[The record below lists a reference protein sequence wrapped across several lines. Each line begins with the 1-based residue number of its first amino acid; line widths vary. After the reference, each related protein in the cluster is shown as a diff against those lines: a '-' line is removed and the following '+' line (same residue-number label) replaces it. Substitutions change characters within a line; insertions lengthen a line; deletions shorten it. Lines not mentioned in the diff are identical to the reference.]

1 MRTPI
6 YDFVNEYISKAQ
18 SRLHMPGHKGRGM
31 LGFERFDITEI
42 DGADSLYEANGIIAD
57 SEKNASLLFGS
68 RATFYSTEGSSQCI
82 RAMLALAC
90 REKSTVIA
98 ARNAHKAFVYAAA
111 LLDLDVI
118 WLDGDG
124 DYSLCGC
131 NINEETLENC
141 IKSSKNKPSAVYVT
155 SPDYLGGMLDIEA
168 LAKTAHKYG
177 VPLLVD
183 NAHGAYLR
191 FLKPSLH
198 PLDRGA
204 DICCDSAHKT
214 LPVLTGGAYLHISK
228 NTAYDY
234 EKSAKQALA
243 LFGSTS
249 PSYLILESLDLANKY
264 IADGY
269 AEKLENTVKKLSALN
284 KKLEDIGFT
293 LHGDDPLKLTVCSSE
308 YGYSGAEFSEILKN
322 NGVLCE
328 YADPDYVVMMITPE
342 NSELDYD
349 RIFYAL
355 SNIER
360 RKTTEKN
367 ILRRGK
373 TEQTIS
379 IRRAMLSESEQ
390 IPTELAVGRIL
401 AQPSVS
407 CPPAVMPICCGETV
421 TEGVVKILL
430 YYGLKSVF
438 VTKGI

>member
-31 LGFERFDITEI
+31 LGFEALDITEI
-42 DGADSLYEANGIIAD
+42 DGADSLYEANGIIAE
-57 SEKNASLLFGS
+57 SEKNATELFCS

-90 REKSTVIA
+90 PEKSTVIA
-98 ARNAHKAFVYAAA
+98 ARNSHKAFVYAAA

-131 NINEETLENC
+131 DISAETLESCLKNT
-141 IKSSKNKPSAVYVT
+141 KNKPSAVYLT
-155 SPDYLGGMLDIEA
+155 TPDYLGGMLDIES
-168 LAKTAHKYG
+168 LAKTAHRYG

-183 NAHGAYLR
+183 NAHGAYLK

-204 DICCDSAHKT
+204 DMCCDSAHKT
-214 LPVLTGGAYLHISK
+214 LPVLTGGAYLHVSK

-234 EKSAKQALA
+234 EKRAKQALA

-264 IADGY
+264 IDDGY
-269 AEKLENTVKKLSALN
+269 AQKLENTVKNLSELK
-284 KKLEDIGFT
+284 KKLENMGFT
-293 LHGDDPLKLTVCSSE
+293 LHGDDPLKLTVCTSE
-308 YGYSGAEFSEILKN
+308 YGYRGAEFSEKLKE
-322 NGVLCE
+322 NGVFCE

-342 NSELDYD
+342 NCEIDYD
-349 RIFYAL
+349 RICGAL
-355 SNIER
+355 SNIKR
-360 RKTTEKN
+360 RTPIEKTVFH
-367 ILRRGK
+367 RGK
-373 TEQTIS
+373 TEQAIS
-379 IRRAMLSESEQ
+379 IRQAMLSRSER
-390 IPTELAVGRIL
+390 IPTSLAVGRIL

-421 TEGVVKILL
+421 TEDAVNILL
-430 YYGLKSVF
+430 YYGINEIYVKQN
-438 VTKGI
+438 